1 MVPGSYQSH
10 MTHRKSLAMA
20 VEVNPAAQTRTRTMM
35 TISRPKGSLV
45 IPQDRSSDQIHV
57 SSTFR
62 TLWSHLNG
70 RFVAI
75 MALVLANVVFGT
87 TFVATKPMLDRI
99 PPLTIATGRFAIA
112 LLVLMPFLLRSG
124 RRPNLGRT
132 SALLGFVGVFLT
144 FFSQNLGLEMTSATN
159 GALIHGGIPVLT
171 MLFAGPVLAERLNAS
186 RLTGVIISLLGVGT
200 VILCAN
206 GAKVN
211 LSLAGDS
218 LILLSAAAMASY
230 LIIGRHAFSGE
241 DTLEIVAGITCYG
254 LLFLIPASG
263 VEIVTRG
270 IERPTNG
277 DLACW
282 IYLGVMAS
290 ALALFLE
297 SVGLRHLEAGQVGL
311 FANLSPLVGII
322 VAALFLGESISIFQI
337 GGGALILGGV
347 WFASRGAGNTQVHQL
362 AEPPQDLHSRSAE
375 DVVLALHVEGPIETS
390 IAPAF
395 STIDLA
401 CGALQP

>member
-1 MVPGSYQSH
+1 
-10 MTHRKSLAMA
+10 MA

-75 MALVLANVVFGT
+75 LALVLANVVFGT

-112 LLVLMPFLLRSG
+112 LLVLMPLLLRSG

-132 SALLGFVGVFLT
+132 SALLGFVGVFLLY
-144 FFSQNLGLEMTSATN
+144 FSQNLGLELTSATN
-159 GALIHGGIPVLT
+159 GALIHGGIPVFT
-171 MLFAGPVLAERLNAS
+171 MLIAGPVLAERLNAS
-186 RLTGVIISLLGVGT
+186 RLIGVVISLLGVGA
-200 VILCAN
+200 VILCGN
-206 GAKVN
+206 GAKLN

-218 LILLSAAAMASY
+218 LILLSAAAMAAY
-230 LIIGRHAFSGE
+230 LVIGRKVFSGE
-241 DTLEIVAGITCYG
+241 DTLEIIAGATCYG
-254 LLFLIPASG
+254 LLFLVPASG
-263 VEIVTRG
+263 AEIVTRG

-282 IYLGVMAS
+282 IYLGVVAS
-290 ALALFLE
+290 ALAFFLE
-297 SVGLRHLEAGQVGL
+297 SAGLRHLEAGQVGL
-311 FANLSPLVGII
+311 FANLSPLVGIV
-322 VAALFLGESISIFQI
+322 VAALFLGESISLYQI

-347 WFASRGAGNTQVHQL
+347 WFATRGDGNIQVESATVHPL
-362 AEPPQDLHSRSAE
+362 ELRPSDDL
-375 DVVLALHVEGPIETS
+375 VLALRVEE
-390 IAPAF
+390 PAEVIIVPVF
-395 STIDLA
+395 STVDLD
-401 CGALQP
+401 CSALQPTFADDCPPGRLGALVD